1 MWNGRGATTV
11 KRRAQKRL
19 LSARCR
25 ALISRAEMLV
35 AGANQEPRESAS
47 GLLELL
53 KGGSHGRRAPESRS
67 QMSKRKRAGD
77 AGRRPGASSTTL
89 SQLTIDAM
97 ADELNHRPRRTH
109 G

>member
-1 MWNGRGATTV
+1 MGNGA
-11 KRRAQKRL
+11 
-19 LSARCR
+19 SAR
-25 ALISRAEMLV
+25 SRARLPVFVPGESGQLADGGFCFGGEQERDELQPSVLV
-35 AGANQEPRESAS
+35 
-47 GLLELL
+47 LL
-53 KGGSHGRRAPESRS
+53 KGGSQGRRAPESRS
-67 QMSKRKRAGD
+67 QMSKRKRAGG